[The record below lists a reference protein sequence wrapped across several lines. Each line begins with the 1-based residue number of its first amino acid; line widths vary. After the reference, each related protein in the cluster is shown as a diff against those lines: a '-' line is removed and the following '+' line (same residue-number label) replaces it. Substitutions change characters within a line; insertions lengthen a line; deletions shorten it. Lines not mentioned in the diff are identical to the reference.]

1 MKNNLASVA
10 YPVFEHLGLRTHLPA
25 HQGLLCLLLSQLL
38 LKIEQRQSKCWE
50 TGSSISETTVYPYL
64 QNFKHI
70 KDGL

>member
-25 HQGLLCLLLSQLL
+25 HQGLLCLFLTQLL

-50 TGSSISETTVYPYL
+50 TGAPISETTVF
-64 QNFKHI
+64 QDFKHF

>member
-10 YPVFEHLGLRTHLPA
+10 YPVFEHLGLRIHLPA

-50 TGSSISETTVYPYL
+50 TGSSISETTVF